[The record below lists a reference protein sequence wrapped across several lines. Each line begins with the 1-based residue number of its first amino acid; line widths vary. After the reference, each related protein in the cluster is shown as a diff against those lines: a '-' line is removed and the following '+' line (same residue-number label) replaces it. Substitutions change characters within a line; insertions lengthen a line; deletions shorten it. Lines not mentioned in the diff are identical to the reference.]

1 MDSSSSSQQR
11 RRGGGGGGGGMVSP
25 SHTPL
30 STDKSARDLRS
41 GDFNSN
47 SSSKHDKEKGVNV
60 QVIVRCRPLNEDELR
75 VHTPEEITAGTE
87 LPLNADVANVI
98 KGALLW
104 TIAYY

>member
-11 RRGGGGGGGGMVSP
+11 RRGGGGGGGEGGMVSL

-60 QVIVRCRPLNEDELR
+60 QVIVRCRKLLLELNSL
-75 VHTPEEITAGTE
+75 
-87 LPLNADVANVI
+87 
-98 KGALLW
+98 
-104 TIAYY
+104 